1 VRQRDTN
8 AHLRAVLCA
17 SLAIA
22 SACVASPG
30 ADGSIAEESGATQYV
45 NIMDFAKTD
54 QGAWYDLERKLAGEL
69 ASVCGDTFCEGD
81 FANLQPLTFS
91 CSVTSK
97 TGSVK
102 DCAWT
107 FAGSYAFTDPKTAA
121 IRVDAPAFVCHVA
134 PKTTSVKLIALLQS
148 SADAIHETLPG
159 TTGSLYDALV
169 DCFQHPIGGTPFT
182 PPSTSGTPG
191 TYVDADQY
199 YASAANQTRWRAGVA
214 ALTRA
219 FDDICGDTFCGGDFG
234 DLRALQLQCAIT
246 RSSGNVKS
254 CAWIFGGSVTTIAT
268 TGAVTPTARTWTCP
282 VAMHGTIA
290 QLTTTLTAPD
300 VIHHTLPGMTTS
312 AYDAISSCLP

>member
-1 VRQRDTN
+1 M
-8 AHLRAVLCA
+8 RAVLCA

-22 SACVASPG
+22 SACVSSPG
-30 ADGSIAEESGATQYV
+30 DGSIAEESGATQYV

-54 QGAWYDLERKLAGEL
+54 QGAWYDLEAKLASEFAG
-69 ASVCGDTFCEGD
+69 VCGDTFCEGD

-134 PKTTSVKLIALLQS
+134 PKTTSVKLIALLQN

-182 PPSTSGTPG
+182 PDTTPG

-199 YASAANQTRWRAGVA
+199 YASAAGQDKWRAGVA
-214 ALTRA
+214 ALTTA
-219 FDDICGDTFCGGDFG
+219 FDNICGDTFCGGDFG
-234 DLRALQLQCAIT
+234 DLHALQLQCAVT
-246 RSSGNVKS
+246 KSTGNVKS

-268 TGAVTPTARTWTCP
+268 TGVVTPVARTWTCP

-290 QLTTTLTAPD
+290 QLTTSLTAPTAPD
-300 VIHHTLPGMTTS
+300 AIHRPLPGMTTS
-312 AYDAISSCLP
+312 AYDAITTCLP